1 MIVQDLIAA
10 ARKMN
15 VSVGPGRGSAA
26 GSVVAYCL
34 NITNIDPVKYDLLFE
49 RFLNPD
55 RVSMPDID
63 IDFDD
68 EGRGR
73 VMEYVISK
81 YGSNQVAQIITY
93 GTMAAKSSIRDTARV
108 LDLSLG
114 EADRIAKLLP
124 NIKLEKIFGSTEEQ
138 LKEKLRSEELL
149 RVNEIK
155 NIAEEDSISG
165 QTIQQA
171 KVLEGSL
178 RNTGIHACGVI
189 ITPDDITQFV
199 PVATAKDSDLYVTQY
214 DNSVV
219 EDAGLLKMDFL
230 GLKTLTLIKDTVKL
244 VKYKHRIEL
253 DPDKF
258 PLDDIKTYELFQ
270 RGETVGIF
278 QYESAGMQKY

>member
-1 MIVQDLIAA
+1 MD
-10 ARKMN
+10 

-34 NITNIDPVKYDLLFE
+34 WITNIDPIKYDLLFE

-73 VMEYVISK
+73 VMDYVIQK
-81 YGSNQVAQIITY
+81 YGANQVAQIITY

-108 LDLSLG
+108 LDLPLG
-114 EADRIAKLLP
+114 DADRIAKLIP
-124 NIKLEKIFGSTEEQ
+124 NMAKLNKIFNTSEKE
-138 LKEKLRSEELL
+138 LKAKFRSEDMELINQL
-149 RVNEIK
+149 LNLSEGDDLE
-155 NIAEEDSISG
+155 AE
-165 QTIQQA
+165 TINQA
-171 KVLEGSL
+171 QVLEGSL

-189 ITPDDITQFV
+189 ITPGDITNYV
-199 PVATAKDSDLYVTQY
+199 PIATAKDSDLYVTQF

-230 GLKTLTLIKDTVKL
+230 GLKTLTLD
-244 VKYKHRIEL
+244 
-253 DPDKF
+253 
-258 PLDDIKTYELFQ
+258 Q
-270 RGETVGIF
+270 RYGQNCQSQARCFAGSRYVSVG
-278 QYESAGMQKY
+278 